1 MSKSP
6 YELRFDVLQ
15 MARELV
21 EMRYNDRNNMAWSFV
36 NDCQE
41 KGKPLTREQIDKIV
55 PPEISSQEIIEKA
68 KELYEFV
75 LDNS

>member
-21 EMRYNDRNNMAWSFV
+21 EMRYHDRNNMAWSFV